1 MGNCFS
7 NNNDPEATRAH
18 HEVERELKAHAKKQQ
33 VQIKVL
39 LLGSGDS
46 GKSTVLK
53 QMRII
58 HNDKFTQQ
66 EVELYRQ
73 LVFNNIIRG
82 AVMLGDALTLMQLQL
97 SRENER
103 FVEKLRSTSDLRDGE
118 AYPMELLQPLQDLW
132 GDAAAQQ
139 GWSRA
144 NEVAL
149 PENFFGDLPRVFQ
162 RDYIPTTQDII
173 RCRAQTTGIT
183 ETVFKLRGQ
192 ELHLIDVGGQRSERR
207 KWIHCFQDVTT
218 ILFLVSLNGYDQCLF
233 EDSNAVGIFLPEKLD
248 AMAIWDSICDSEY
261 FRSTNIDYEGPE
273 GDAGE
278 GRIYFRRRFLKLS
291 SKSAAREPTSGRH
304 SPPRKREIYTHF
316 TNATDTALL
325 RVVMAAVEVSPFVSQ
340 GAPSSK
346 LSLREFGHDDDDG
359 IAGRSSVDPPN
370 LLTDTRRTQRIRR
383 PLGWE
388 NSVIFPENASVRY
401 TIGLEEH
408 HQMRHPS
415 RVTDIHGD

>member
-149 PENFFGDLPRVFQ
+149 PENLYYFFGDLPRVFQ

-233 EDSNAVGIFLPEKLD
+233 EDSNANRMQD

-261 FRSTNIDYEGPE
+261 FRSTNIILFLNKNDLFSEKVKKSPIRRYFPDYEGPE

-325 RVVMAAVEVSPFVSQ
+325 RVVMAAVEGQ
-340 GAPSSK
+340 C
-346 LSLREFGHDDDDG
+346 G
-359 IAGRSSVDPPN
+359 I
-370 LLTDTRRTQRIRR
+370 
-383 PLGWE
+383 
-388 NSVIFPENASVRY
+388 VIHLQH
-401 TIGLEEH
+401 IG
-408 HQMRHPS
+408 
-415 RVTDIHGD
+415 